1 MMANVAATLVNGN
14 LTLTENGGA
23 SNITIGQ
30 PAANQIRLTPAA
42 GTTINGQANAITIT
56 GVTGDLTGLTGSF
69 VEVTFPGPDRLI
81 RRLARV
87 RVTAADADGVRAR
100 LEDAA

>member
-1 MMANVAATLVNGN
+1 VLV
-14 LTLTENGGA
+14 LQT
-23 SNITIGQ
+23 
-30 PAANQIRLTPAA
+30 RDR
-42 GTTINGQANAITIT
+42 
-56 GVTGDLTGLTGSF
+56 VTGDLTGLTGNF

-87 RVTAADADGVRAR
+87 RVLAADADGVRAR